1 MTDDK
6 DFALWL
12 AKEKRALA
20 DAGYQETA
28 ASFDRIK
35 GRLGA
40 ILPLSVTLTA
50 ASLAGAFSQRE
61 YSIVCA
67 FMALGFGI
75 TGSLCAAGLYST
87 TLISKN
93 VSPDVVDTILSD
105 VPERDETQATLW
117 MAYTASYITAENT
130 KIIGRDRRWLKAAW
144 VSLSLTPIVSFLF
157 SIVCGG
163 WNSF

>member
-20 DAGYQETA
+20 DAGYQETVV
-28 ASFDRIK
+28 SFDRIK

-40 ILPLSVTLTA
+40 VLPLSVTLTT

-67 FMALGFGI
+67 CLALGFGV
-75 TGSLCAAGLYST
+75 TSALCAAGLYST

-93 VSPDVVDTILSD
+93 VGPDGVDTILSD
-105 VPERDETQATLW
+105 VPERDEEHATLW
-117 MAYTASYITAENT
+117 LAYTASYITAENAKT
-130 KIIGRDRRWLKAAW
+130 IGRDRRWLKAAW
-144 VSLSLTPIVSFLF
+144 VSLSLTPIVSFLL
-157 SIVCGG
+157 SIACGG
-163 WNSF
+163 WGSF

>member
-12 AKEKRALA
+12 AKEKRTLA

-35 GRLGA
+35 GRLSA
-40 ILPLSVTLTA
+40 ILPLSVTLTT

-75 TGSLCAAGLYST
+75 TSGLCAAGLYST
-87 TLISKN
+87 TLVTKN
-93 VSPDVVDTILSD
+93 VGPDTVDTILSD
-105 VPERDETQATLW
+105 VPERNEVHATLW
-117 MAYTASYITAENT
+117 MAYTASYITIENA

-144 VSLSLTPIVSFLF
+144 VSLSLTPVISFLM
-157 SIVCGG
+157 SIICGG
-163 WNSF
+163 WGSF